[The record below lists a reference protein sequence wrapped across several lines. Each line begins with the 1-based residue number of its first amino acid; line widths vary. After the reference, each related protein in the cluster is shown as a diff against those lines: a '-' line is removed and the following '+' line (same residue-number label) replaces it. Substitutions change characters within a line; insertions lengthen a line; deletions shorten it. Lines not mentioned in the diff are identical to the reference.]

1 MTSLVVSGIRNFDT
15 VSGIATPL
23 SFPYYWQT
31 KIADERGQVIT
42 QSLIDPVEKVLSSLK
57 SKKCEFQNEKEIV
70 DFLKVHANII
80 DCLYEAPDVIFQY
93 FGDIQLCLEL
103 FFDQEREQDE
113 GELFLNIR
121 TNFIPEKAIEKLNQI
136 DKDWLLKKVGKD
148 IGKFNLNLEF
158 V

>member
-1 MTSLVVSGIRNFDT
+1 MTSLSISNLKNFDV

-23 SFPYYWQT
+23 SFVSYWQT
-31 KIADERGQVIT
+31 EIADEKEQIIT
-42 QSLIDPVEKVLSSLK
+42 QGLIDPVEKVFSFLK
-57 SKKCEFQNEKEIV
+57 SKNCEIVNEKEIT
-70 DFLKVHANII
+70 DFLKIHANII
-80 DCLYEAPDVIFQY
+80 NYLYESPDVILQY

-103 FFDQEREQDE
+103 FFDPEIEQGE

-121 TNFIPEKAIEKLNQI
+121 TNFTPEKAIEKLNQI

-158 V
+158 S